1 MGSALTGA
9 KADERQVLLDIVA
22 DPALIAGRDGQII
35 IADRNYYG
43 NGFETV
49 LADGHICLLR
59 PARQGEPHRPGS
71 RSSNHCARSSNRS
84 TTRSKASS
92 TSNATAATPPR
103 ASSCG
108 SCSASAPLTAAIWH
122 NDRIGQPIKRSLIA
136 YDH

>member
-1 MGSALTGA
+1 FALLLGTAPAPAAYLHGLPVGSALTGA

-71 RSSNHCARSSNRS
+71 QSS
-84 TTRSKASS
+84 TT
-92 TSNATAATPPR
+92 
-103 ASSCG
+103 
-108 SCSASAPLTAAIWH
+108 APGH
-122 NDRIGQPIKRSLIA
+122 RIGQRHVQRPARPRTPRRPHPRGRHRA
-136 YDH
+136 GPAAHPRP